1 MGAKAKIH
9 AKDRVD
15 VKLGITAAKAK
26 IPAKARVD
34 ARLPKTAA
42 KERTAALP
50 VERSRSS
57 VLSPLL

>member
-15 VKLGITAAKAK
+15 VKPGITAAKAK
-26 IPAKARVD
+26 IPAKEKVA
-34 ARLPKTAA
+34 ARLPRTAA

-50 VERSRSS
+50 VEESS
-57 VLSPLL
+57 VLSLLL